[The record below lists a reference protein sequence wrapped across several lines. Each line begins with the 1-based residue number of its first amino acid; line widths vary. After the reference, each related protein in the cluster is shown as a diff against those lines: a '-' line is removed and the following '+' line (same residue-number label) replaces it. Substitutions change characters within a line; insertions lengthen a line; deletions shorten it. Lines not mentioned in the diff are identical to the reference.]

1 MNDAT
6 KTIITNLIA
15 DEVVKPLLGKARKYA
30 QPVLDLLPD
39 DVVPDAIKAAVIEK
53 ATKALSTFV
62 VTEIVKAIELLFK
75 RGVIDVTTEGR
86 IVFQVHEGAHPD
98 DR

>member
-6 KTIITNLIA
+6 KAIITALIT
-15 DEVVKPLLGKARKYA
+15 DELVKPLLAKVREHA

-39 DVVPDAIKAAVIEK
+39 PLEEVALAQ
-53 ATKALSTFV
+53 ATKALGTFA
-62 VTEIVKAIELLFK
+62 TNMIVEALELLFK

-86 IVFQVHEGAHPD
+86 IVLQPHAGAHPD